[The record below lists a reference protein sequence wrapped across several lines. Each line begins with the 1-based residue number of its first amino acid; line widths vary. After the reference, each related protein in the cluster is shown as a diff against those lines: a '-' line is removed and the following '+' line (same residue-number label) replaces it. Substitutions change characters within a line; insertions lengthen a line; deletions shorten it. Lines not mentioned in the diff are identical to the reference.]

1 MQKRLRN
8 ITFFCILLLSIGK
21 MSAQYVGS
29 GSSVFTFLDMPAS
42 ARLNALGG
50 SNVGLND
57 EEVAFSLCNPALLS
71 SATHQQLEMN
81 YCYLMQGTMFGSVVY
96 GHNFGQAKL
105 EKPMDIVEKPNY
117 FAVGIHYLDY
127 GKMKYADAQ
136 GNLTGGTFGAR
147 DILINIAYARQL
159 SPLFKVGVSLKP
171 IISNYESYTSFAL
184 GADVGGHFQT
194 KDSTFQMGLTLQ
206 NIGWQLKG
214 FYSDEGGQK
223 REMLPLNL
231 QLGLSY
237 RVAHAPLRF
246 GLTIHNIQRYNLGY
260 QFTNPPTNSLTG
272 EIVSTDIK
280 WYDMLFRHTIWFIDI
295 VPQSNKFYL
304 TLSYNHRRRME
315 MRLQD
320 QRSLAGFA
328 LGGGVRLSGVHVG
341 FSLSQLTRK
350 NLTYQASIALDINT
364 LRDTQLH
371 RVERVPLTPEQK
383 AEEKARKAEER
394 ARQRE
399 ERNRRQ
405 EEFAKKLSGL

>member
-1 MQKRLRN
+1 MQKQVRN
-8 ITFFCILLLSIGK
+8 IAFFCILLLSIGK

-29 GSSVFTFLDMPAS
+29 GSSVFTFLDMPGS

-50 SNVGLND
+50 SNVGLNEGD
-57 EEVAFSLCNPALLS
+57 LSFALCNPALLNND
-71 SATHQQLEMN
+71 THQMLQMN
-81 YCYLMQGTMFGSVVY
+81 YCYLMQGTMFGSVLY
-96 GHNFGQAKL
+96 GHNFGRSKW
-105 EKPMDIVEKPNY
+105 ETHPDEPDKPNH
-117 FAVGIHYLDY
+117 FAAGVHYLDY
-127 GKMKYADAQ
+127 GKMKYADSE

-147 DILINIAYARQL
+147 DILIDVIYARQL
-159 SPLFKVGVSLKP
+159 GPQFTVGVSLKP

-194 KDSTFQMGLTLQ
+194 KDSTFQLGLTLQ

-237 RVAHAPLRF
+237 RVAHAPIRF
-246 GLTIHNIQRYNLGY
+246 GLTIHNIQQYRLGY
-260 QFTNPPTNSLTG
+260 PFTNPPTNNLTG
-272 EIVSTDIK
+272 EVVSTDIK

-315 MRLQD
+315 MHLQD

-341 FSLSQLTRK
+341 FAISQLTRG
-350 NLTYQASIALDINT
+350 NLTYQATLGLNINALKDN
-364 LRDTQLH
+364 QLH
-371 RVERVPLTPEQK
+371 RVERASLTPEQK

-399 ERNRRQ
+399 ERERRQ